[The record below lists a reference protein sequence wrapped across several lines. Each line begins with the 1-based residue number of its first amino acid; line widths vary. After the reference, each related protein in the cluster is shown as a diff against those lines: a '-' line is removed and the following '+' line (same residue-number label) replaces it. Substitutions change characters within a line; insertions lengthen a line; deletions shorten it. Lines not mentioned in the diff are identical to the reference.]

1 MDSWH
6 ESHKRCLCAED
17 AGPRLDE
24 QTSQARIELAERD
37 QQDVFPA
44 AEHQPFYAPG
54 LFVDQE
60 QYHGFDWHH
69 EFCRHDCH
77 KPSPLLLPGWGSV
90 KAICD
95 WRSRTTTVQVNS
107 RLYLSIC
114 QARFLILAGSHSAP
128 PLGIPFSPNLR
139 ALEGAGCRR

>member
-44 AEHQPFYAPG
+44 AEHQPFMQPAFSSIKSNITGLTGTTSFTDTTATNPAPYFYRVG
-54 LFVDQE
+54 
-60 QYHGFDWHH
+60 
-69 EFCRHDCH
+69 
-77 KPSPLLLPGWGSV
+77 
-90 KAICD
+90 
-95 WRSRTTTVQVNS
+95 VQ
-107 RLYLSIC
+107 
-114 QARFLILAGSHSAP
+114 
-128 PLGIPFSPNLR
+128 
-139 ALEGAGCRR
+139 